1 MKYWWWKVLAIATFS
16 YVLLA
21 GLLTPL
27 KSGIYSVDKTKG
39 LLGSTLSL
47 HVETYNTYMSSALQ
61 NVAFLKLS
69 DNKVIRSTSINEIND
84 YTAKINFELPSE
96 LSTGK
101 NAERATLIINNEVD
115 GSMILPNAIL
125 LKQDTT
131 LIKQNGAKWTALD
144 VASLF
149 PNKGF
154 RFPYRNKLHET
165 IRNTF
170 FHVAIWFAMFI
181 LLIIALV
188 YSIRYLISKDLQFD
202 YKAAAFTNI
211 SIYFGIIGLIT
222 GAIWAKF
229 TWGAFW
235 TADVKLNMAAIS
247 VLIYAAYW
255 MLRSSIRDVDSKA
268 RIAASYNIFAFVV
281 MIPLIFIIPRLTDS
295 LHPGNGGNPAL
306 GGEDLDNSLRLIF
319 YPSIIALT
327 LIGLWIANLTYRL
340 QIIHDKTLEE

>member
-1 MKYWWWKVLAIATFS
+1 MKYWWWKILAIAIFS

-21 GLLTPL
+21 GMLTPL

-39 LLGSTLSL
+39 VLGAPLTLQ
-47 HVETYNTYMSSALQ
+47 VETYNTYMSSALQ

-69 DNKVIRSTSINEIND
+69 DNKVIRSTSIIEKND
-84 YTAKINFELPSE
+84 FTAQINFDLPAS

-101 NAERATLIINNEVD
+101 SSERATLIINNEVD

-125 LKQDTT
+125 LKEEGNIAKQTSSQWTT
-131 LIKQNGAKWTALD
+131 FD

-170 FHVAIWFAMFI
+170 FHIAIWFAMFI

-188 YSIRYLISKDLQFD
+188 YSIRYLSSKDLAYD
-202 YKAAAFTNI
+202 YRAAAFTNV
-211 SIYFGIIGLIT
+211 SIFFGIIGLAS
-222 GAIWAKF
+222 GAVWAKF

-255 MLRSSIRDVDSKA
+255 MLRSSIRDVDAKA
-268 RIAASYNIFAFVV
+268 RVAAAYNIFAFVV

-306 GGEDLDNSLRLIF
+306 GGEDLDNTLRMIF

-327 LIGLWIANLTYRL
+327 LIGLWMANLTYRL